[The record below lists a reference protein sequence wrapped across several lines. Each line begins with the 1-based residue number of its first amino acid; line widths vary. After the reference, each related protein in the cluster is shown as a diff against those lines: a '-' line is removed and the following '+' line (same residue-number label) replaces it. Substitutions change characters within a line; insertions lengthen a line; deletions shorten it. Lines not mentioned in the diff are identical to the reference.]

1 MRRSRQH
8 LFREYRPSLDAPLR
22 EIRHHLHPGRFLDL
36 PYAEA
41 IVARIY
47 VGRGQDF
54 GVPDRWPSARSPL
67 SDRHKRQQPRSGA
80 ANERPSDWNAA
91 ALYENDAAQNDCAGD
106 AQ

>member
-1 MRRSRQH
+1 
-8 LFREYRPSLDAPLR
+8 
-22 EIRHHLHPGRFLDL
+22 
-36 PYAEA
+36 
-41 IVARIY
+41 
-47 VGRGQDF
+47 
-54 GVPDRWPSARSPL
+54 VPDRWPSARSPL